1 MESDMSVKTTIGDD
15 VEITGTL
22 KSASD
27 VQFAG
32 TLNGDLNCSGQ
43 AVILKS
49 ATIKGNIAANSTT
62 VEGKV
67 SGNIVAKDRIELKA
81 SARITGDIKSK
92 RLTVEDGVTFTGKA
106 EVTPSGA
113 PAGNA
118 SPEPAATETAAPESN
133 SGDKNKNAFARK

>member
-1 MESDMSVKTTIGDD
+1 MEQSMTTKTTIGDD

-22 KSASD
+22 KSMSD
-27 VQFAG
+27 VQFSG
-32 TLNGDLNCSGQ
+32 TLNGDLDCSGQ

-49 ATIKGNIAANSTT
+49 ATIKGNISANSAT

-106 EVTPSGA
+106 EVTP
-113 PAGNA
+113 AGT
-118 SPEPAATETAAPESN
+118 STTSSSTTATPPPLAGGTDDA
-133 SGDKNKNAFARK
+133 DKNKNAFNRK

>member
-1 MESDMSVKTTIGDD
+1 MEQGNASKTTIGDD

-22 KSASD
+22 KSTSD
-27 VQFAG
+27 IQFAG
-32 TLNGDLNCSGQ
+32 TLNGDLDCSGQ

-49 ATIKGNIAANSTT
+49 ASVKGNIAANSAT

-67 SGNIVAKDRIELKA
+67 TGNISAKDRIELKA
-81 SARITGDIKSK
+81 TARITGDIKSK

-113 PAGNA
+113 STGGTPA
-118 SPEPAATETAAPESN
+118 PAAATGDIG
-133 SGDKNKNAFARK
+133 GDKNAINRK